1 MVHSVNANDDVP
13 DFAGDEPELTNILYT
28 HFESIGV
35 VFANRIN
42 QMVLTEIEKDL
53 TPVDAKMF
61 NEDVEIKAKRK
72 LPKVPVVVD
81 RYFRVRASNVAGKI
95 TKTTQKEARRVL
107 AAVRK
112 LHDKGAKV
120 GVVPVNLA
128 STSGRMFRTTLNGRA
143 SGIVRM
149 NTNGPAEA
157 VKLTQ
162 VQLLRGEE
170 PSLSGAGTTSK
181 GTKRW
186 SNMAD
191 SLVRGPTTG
200 SQFNH
205 QRANQTVK
213 INEPFIVSGEQLR
226 FPGDESLGASLGNV
240 INCRCAV
247 SYNIKEVAKKVK
259 KHAKNLRS
267 SPSVAI
273 EDLTGQAVVRGTGP
287 FAIADDVPLNSIM
300 NVQGKIDPEY
310 LMELER
316 SWAALPPEV
325 RQLCKETNL
334 KIRVGET
341 LESLLGQNLDTQ
353 LGAYAV
359 DKGEI
364 YLGNY
369 VTHNGTRSAILDRAS
384 DTLRHEIGHHID
396 YTLRDYLG
404 LRGSKA
410 KKFKEAWQAA
420 RVANAGDDGL
430 NYYFT
435 HSSLDRN
442 MEESFAEAFRSAFNP
457 SKPGKIGFSKN
468 AQGFYFD
475 KNMKDV
481 VEVVRAQIDDYIQMR
496 TRGSL
501 IKSPLTGIVTKPK
514 VVPTKTVKATLPKAS
529 ESPQFQIDNLI
540 SRELVDEANI
550 KQLDDYVITIGENPL
565 VKSGA
570 LDEDELVEII
580 DEYVVSSTEINGALR
595 GTVPRSESVSHQIE
609 MIDEVI
615 SNAKTNRK
623 LTVFRGISEEA
634 IEKINPKIGMEFVD
648 DAFNSWTADRS
659 IAADFSRVVDKNKPD
674 TYGAVMRMKLPKGSK
689 GVFISEGEYEMLLPR
704 NLRYRIVDIEDN
716 IPIRLHHITKEPI
729 RSRVI
734 TVEPIRLNTTKPKL
748 LFAPTAQVDH
758 FGGLEK
764 NLIDN
769 VKLIALK
776 GKQKVKKAF
785 GAIKDFIFDDYNKL
799 NKALRA
805 GTATLAEID
814 KVNLVSEAIEL
825 GGGLKKDVSLYRGVT
840 ISNPESQFLANLSK
854 GDVFE
859 ERGFSAWTTLTDG
872 SSGKT
877 IAEKAT
883 SAVEYAR
890 GNTGVVFKV
899 TAKEGTKGIVVNK
912 AGTNVLLDRRLKFK
926 VVDDFNMKFTDKTG
940 KPVIKRMVTVEI
952 TKADAT
958 VGTISKVA
966 KPAPGFVSPKKVVS
980 KVVKET
986 PKPKVVGSIKTV
998 LPKASESP
1006 DFAMKTLNKRLTA
1019 KKMEA
1024 LDDYETYLRNKAGLK
1039 ESELL
1044 NAIDGLEEYIGDSEN
1059 INSVLRTG
1067 HLFEDRGLSVA
1078 QVKKQI
1084 KAIDKAISLGVTA
1097 EDTVVYRGLSGH
1109 AARIVNPKVGM
1120 EFVDD
1125 AIGSWSG
1132 ERVTAANFMRRT
1144 EYGISKIDPDA
1155 VMFRMKLKKGSN
1167 SLFLDAD
1174 EAEFLLPRG
1183 TKYRIVEIEDNVP
1196 VMRKTSFKKGQSP
1209 SVNRRVATV
1218 EIIPEG
1224 EVASPVTKLAKK
1236 KVVKK
1241 KAAVKKKVA
1250 KRKRPLNDATSPKVK
1265 ATLPKASE
1273 SPDFDVI
1280 NIESQFSPND
1290 SIIARLKPFDEVL
1303 PAKQRAATI
1312 DAIDNYVTD
1321 SDFIN
1326 SYLRT
1331 GKEITLDPGD
1341 IVPTVAEI
1349 KNSVK
1354 LIDTAISGAKVQEDI
1369 TVYRGITSSSVAR
1382 INPKI
1387 GMEFSDKGFGSWSG
1401 HRELAAEFMGKTT
1414 DTKTAIIRM
1423 RLNKGDKA
1431 LFLNTDESEFLLPR
1445 NMRYKILDIEEN
1457 VAVDV
1462 IDDIIK
1468 RRVITVEPI
1477 F

>member
-1 MVHSVNANDDVP
+1 MPEQNVLIDMNLKLTFERQLRARLNTFHEKQVKAMVHSVNANDDVP

-529 ESPQFQIDNLI
+529 ESP
-540 SRELVDEANI
+540 
-550 KQLDDYVITIGENPL
+550 
-565 VKSGA
+565 
-570 LDEDELVEII
+570 
-580 DEYVVSSTEINGALR
+580 
-595 GTVPRSESVSHQIE
+595 
-609 MIDEVI
+609 
-615 SNAKTNRK
+615 
-623 LTVFRGISEEA
+623 
-634 IEKINPKIGMEFVD
+634 
-648 DAFNSWTADRS
+648 
-659 IAADFSRVVDKNKPD
+659 
-674 TYGAVMRMKLPKGSK
+674 
-689 GVFISEGEYEMLLPR
+689 
-704 NLRYRIVDIEDN
+704 
-716 IPIRLHHITKEPI
+716 
-729 RSRVI
+729 
-734 TVEPIRLNTTKPKL
+734 
-748 LFAPTAQVDH
+748 
-758 FGGLEK
+758 
-764 NLIDN
+764 
-769 VKLIALK
+769 
-776 GKQKVKKAF
+776 
-785 GAIKDFIFDDYNKL
+785 
-799 NKALRA
+799 
-805 GTATLAEID
+805 
-814 KVNLVSEAIEL
+814 
-825 GGGLKKDVSLYRGVT
+825 
-840 ISNPESQFLANLSK
+840 
-854 GDVFE
+854 
-859 ERGFSAWTTLTDG
+859 
-872 SSGKT
+872 
-877 IAEKAT
+877 
-883 SAVEYAR
+883 
-890 GNTGVVFKV
+890 
-899 TAKEGTKGIVVNK
+899 
-912 AGTNVLLDRRLKFK
+912 
-926 VVDDFNMKFTDKTG
+926 
-940 KPVIKRMVTVEI
+940 
-952 TKADAT
+952 
-958 VGTISKVA
+958 
-966 KPAPGFVSPKKVVS
+966 
-980 KVVKET
+980 
-986 PKPKVVGSIKTV
+986 
-998 LPKASESP
+998 